1 MGRDLTALFDPGS
14 VAVVGASDDP
24 AKYGHAV
31 ASQALRADGRRP
43 VHLVNRRGGTV
54 LGRPAAPSLAAIG
67 EPVELVV
74 ISVPGDGFEAAVED
88 ALACGAKAIVGITA
102 GFAEAGRRDSPGNAR
117 SSPASRR
124 PEPSSSGPTAWASP
138 TTRPSSTSPRT
149 ASHPA
154 VSPC

>member
-1 MGRDLTALFDPGS
+1 MGRDLTPLFDPRS

-102 GFAEAGRRDSPGNAR
+102 GFAEAG
-117 SSPASRR
+117 PAGLA
-124 PEPSSSGPTAWASP
+124 GPTAWASP

-149 ASHPA
+149 ASRPA